1 MGSAA
6 VTKWLPAYIFD
17 GTVAAGGV
25 DQFLN

>member
-6 VTKWLPAYIFD
+6 VTTWLPACIFD

-25 DQFLN
+25 DEFLN